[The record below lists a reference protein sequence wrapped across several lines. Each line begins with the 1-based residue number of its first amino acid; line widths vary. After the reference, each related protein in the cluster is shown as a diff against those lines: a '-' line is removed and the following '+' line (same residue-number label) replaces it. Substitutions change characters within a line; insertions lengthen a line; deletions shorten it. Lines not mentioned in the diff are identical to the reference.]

1 MPAYKKGSR
10 HRRLVQ
16 NGIAN
21 YGKIRYNKIVSCEI
35 ISRRES
41 VVVGWFLFFMLCM
54 KFSGNENNKLNENI
68 IIA

>member
-35 ISRRES
+35 DYLTKGIGCSRL
-41 VVVGWFLFFMLCM
+41 VPFFMLCM
-54 KFSGNENNKLNENI
+54 KFSGTENNKL
-68 IIA
+68 

>member
-41 VVVGWFLFFMLCM
+41 VVVGWFLFLCA
-54 KFSGNENNKLNENI
+54 GTYQNGLYRNLP
-68 IIA
+68 